1 MNVPIDRDASNS
13 TSLLIS
19 AATPL
24 HLSVNE
30 ALPQSPRFSQS
41 TMAGSSKMALQTFS
55 IENDILE
62 ISPQDEIYRF
72 DEAANKQINREAP
85 WAQECVL
92 FSILFCYGPEM
103 VGVVLITLKYARY
116 PPWPSSRW

>member
-1 MNVPIDRDASNS
+1 MPSGEASNHCREVDHVAS
-13 TSLLIS
+13 NRCLIS
-19 AATPL
+19 AEPL
-24 HLSVNE
+24 HPPIHNPLRP
-30 ALPQSPRFSQS
+30 LRLFRS
-41 TMAGSSKMALQTFS
+41 TMASSSKMALQTFS

-92 FSILFCYGPEM
+92 FSPSNACYGVDEQ
-103 VGVVLITLKYARY
+103 G
-116 PPWPSSRW
+116 